1 MKIHPVPALLLAC
14 APMMG
19 ADVQSFAGHGTAVAE
34 KSTFGQAK
42 ENQKALDK
50 AQQVA
55 VQDALQQAV
64 VKLMGVAQIDQAK
77 VVSLSKDLADHS
89 STFVRNQD
97 ITESRM
103 DGLNAIVN
111 VKLKVDFAAMKEYL
125 EGKGLS
131 LTQNFESKFKVV
143 VLTYTAEGGDPDRTK
158 PQVLHEEV
166 QVNHE
171 SVDAR
176 EQSSSASAGYSAQQG
191 HAAHSA
197 GMGGGMA
204 SQGHASASGQMNA
217 QSSGASLQA
226 QKFSY
231 FRITDYADPSKRGMS
246 NGNEVRSLISGAFTR
261 EGLSVATIE
270 VPFAGQEFKSED
282 EFVNQVLASVR
293 KHAEV
298 KPEDC
303 VAIAV
308 NSLTP
313 ASARTHQWTSKV
325 SFHFARVSDGLNL
338 IPADA
343 IVKRSE
349 SSMATDDEGK
359 TQATTM
365 AIAAMNTQL
374 PLNIRKGLQR
384 LQREGANATPAAAG
398 IYTIEIQNITDRSV
412 LVKVKQFLRQ
422 ENFQFKSD
430 SRAGGTV
437 ENLTLTLGN
446 RTPEEVKDVLDGL
459 PNSLELLTKD
469 DSGAKLRVR

>member
-1 MKIHPVPALLLAC
+1 MKMHPVPALILAC

-19 ADVQSFAGHGTAVAE
+19 ADVQSFAGHGTAAAV

-50 AQQVA
+50 AQQAA
-55 VQDALQQAV
+55 VQDALQQAL
-64 VKLMGVAQIDQAK
+64 VKTMGVGQIDQAK
-77 VVSLSKDLADHS
+77 LVSLAKDLADHS
-89 STFVRNQD
+89 STFVRSQD
-97 ITESRM
+97 VVESRM

-111 VKLKVDFAAMKEYL
+111 VKLKVDFTAMKEYL
-125 EGKGLS
+125 EGKGIS

-143 VLTYTAEGGDPDRTK
+143 VLTYTVEGMDPDRSK

-171 SVDAR
+171 RLDA
-176 EQSSSASAGYSAQQG
+176 EEHASSANAGFSAQQG
-191 HAAHSA
+191 HAAHAA
-197 GMGGGMA
+197 GMGGAMG
-204 SQGHASASGQMNA
+204 SQGHASASGHMSA
-217 QSSGASLQA
+217 QDSGASVSA
-226 QKFSY
+226 EKFSY
-231 FRITDYADPSKRGMS
+231 FRVTDYADPTKRGMS

-270 VPFAGQEFKSED
+270 VPFVGQEFQSED
-282 EFVNQVLASVR
+282 AFVNTVLASVR

-303 VAIAV
+303 VAIAI

-313 ASARTHQWTSKV
+313 ASKHGHQWTSKV

-338 IPADA
+338 VPADA
-343 IVKRSE
+343 IAKRSE
-349 SSMATDDEGK
+349 VNMASDDEGK

-384 LQREGANATPAAAG
+384 LQREGANAAPAAAG
-398 IYTIEIQNITDRSV
+398 IYTIEIQNIQDRSV
-412 LVKVKQFLRQ
+412 LVKVKQILRQ

-437 ENLTLTLGN
+437 ETLTLTLGN

-469 DSGAKLRVR
+469 DMGAKLRVR